1 MFKLSERGGS
11 SPLVNMINLAIRI
24 LQVIFSATV
33 IGIYATQINNDE
45 YWWFMHGKFVS
56 FGVSS

>member
-33 IGIYATQINNDE
+33 IGIYATQVNDD
-45 YWWFMHGKFVS
+45 WLHGIHGKLVS
-56 FGVSS
+56 FEISL